1 MVKDVRN
8 IQICDR
14 IKLTAKRSLEL
25 EEERRNNLINWAV
38 SQIVGEDEMEI
49 DEEEDEKNSACGGVV
64 ECSVHDG
71 GGVEVAC
78 NRITHTAGLYIQEVN
93 EISITSSN

>member
-49 DEEEDEKNSACGGVV
+49 DEEEDEKKLCLRWSGGMF
-64 ECSVHDG
+64 G
-71 GGVEVAC
+71 P
-78 NRITHTAGLYIQEVN
+78 
-93 EISITSSN
+93 